1 MKRGKAQ
8 QVLGMS
14 FGVLFS
20 IMIIIFILV
29 FGFIVVDKFL
39 ESEGCTKQGLFIQD
53 LEQSVTNIWRSQGEY
68 SFPTKNVAVLSNKI
82 ELICF
87 FNSTN
92 SIDSPSDED
101 ITTGKPKITEDII
114 EEIRFYKEDG
124 GNMIFYPT
132 GDACEM
138 PVYNLQHIDI
148 GKITETENPY
158 CIPVKDGKLSM
169 KIKKDN
175 TSPLVFLSRA

>member
-20 IMIIIFILV
+20 IFIIIFILV

-39 ESEGCTKQGLFIQD
+39 ESEGCTKQGLFVQD

-68 SFPTKNVAVLSNKI
+68 KFPTKNVAVLSNKI

-92 SIDSPSDED
+92 QIDPPSDED
-101 ITTGKPKITEDII
+101 TTTGKPKIDEGVI
-114 EEIRFYKEDG
+114 EEVTFYYG
-124 GNMIFYPT
+124 LGNMMFYPT
-132 GDACEM
+132 NQACTM
-138 PVYNLQHIDI
+138 PFYNLEHINI